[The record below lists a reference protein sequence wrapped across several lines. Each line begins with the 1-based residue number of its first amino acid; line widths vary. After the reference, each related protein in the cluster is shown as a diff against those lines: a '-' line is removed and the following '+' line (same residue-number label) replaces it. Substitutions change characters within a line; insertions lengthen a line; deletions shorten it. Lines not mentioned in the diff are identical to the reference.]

1 MHLVHA
7 ALAVLQCIKVTGS
20 TAWRAWTHLVV
31 AVLVPL
37 NNRAEST
44 ARHGYCI
51 TKGAASS
58 KDCNTELAARDCIA
72 KGAATARI
80 VIQNPQQAARDCI
93 TKGAATS
100 KDCNTVPAASC
111 KRLYYRAYSKQQDIV
126 IQHPQQL
133 LGKYHIPFVDF
144 AGTLCTIVT
153 GLTEPTP

>member
-1 MHLVHA
+1 MEI
-7 ALAVLQCIKVTGS
+7 VLQ
-20 TAWRAWTHLVV
+20 RAQH
-31 AVLVPL
+31 P
-37 NNRAEST
+37 
-44 ARHGYCI
+44 
-51 TKGAASS
+51 
-58 KDCNTELAARDCIA
+58 
-72 KGAATARI
+72 ARI
-80 VIQNPQQAARDCI
+80 VIQSPQQAARDCI

-153 GLTEPTP
+153 GCIALMTAIWPHNGYIKSNLCRHYLQL